1 VIRIF
6 FSSGVE
12 ADIYNQAIN
21 AYEELATT
29 TLKITYDK
37 GGVIDP
43 FTRAVTTPPTS
54 YTKSTTC
61 IIKESKVLVLG
72 TNTTVINNV
81 PPGYIAFYLR
91 STDRVDFSA
100 LSETE
105 LNTLRFT
112 IFYGSTESQV
122 YTIDVST
129 EELVFMFGNP
139 SYLLYQSVLGKKLT

>member
-1 VIRIF
+1 M
-6 FSSGVE
+6 
-12 ADIYNQAIN
+12 
-21 AYEELATT
+21 
-29 TLKITYDK
+29 
-37 GGVIDP
+37 IDP

-54 YTKSTTC
+54 YTKSTNC

>member
-1 VIRIF
+1 ML
-6 FSSGVE
+6 FSTGVE
-12 ADIYNQAIN
+12 SKIYNQAISH
-21 AYEELATT
+21 YEELATT
-29 TLKITYDK
+29 TLKITYDA

-43 FTRAVTTPPTS
+43 FTRTVTTPPTS
-54 YTKSTTC
+54 YTKNTTC

-91 STDRVDFSA
+91 STDRIDFSA

-105 LNTLRFT
+105 LSTLCFT
-112 IFYGSTESQV
+112 IFYGSVESQIF
-122 YTIDVST
+122 TIDVST

-139 SYLLYQSVLGKKLT
+139 SYFLYQSVLGKRLTQV